1 MTRNI
6 FTAATLALA
15 LLGPASA
22 ADSIQPGLWR
32 IDSKLTS
39 AQAETD
45 MAMGMLLQHLGKLPP
60 EQRKAMEQMA
70 ANNGM
75 TMPTIGADG
84 GIGLSTCI
92 TPEMAARKQIP
103 TGQPGD
109 CTSHNVAVAG
119 GMNMAFTCASP
130 PSSGEGALRF
140 VGERGFTMTMQV
152 TTSARGAPERVTV
165 NSTGQWLGAS
175 CPATARR

>member
-1 MTRNI
+1 MKRNI
-6 FTAATLALA
+6 FTVATLALA
-15 LLGPASA
+15 LLGPAAQA
-22 ADSIQPGLWR
+22 ADSIKPGLWQ
-32 IDSKLTS
+32 INSKLTS

-45 MAMGMLLQHLGKLPP
+45 MAMGMLLQHLGNLPP

-75 TMPTIGADG
+75 AMPTIGADG
-84 GIGLSTCI
+84 GIGVTACI

-109 CTSHNVAVAG
+109 CKSNNVAVAG

-130 PSSGEGALRF
+130 PSSGQGKLSF
-140 VGERGFTMTMQV
+140 VGDSGFTMAMQV

-165 NSTGQWLGAS
+165 NSTGQWLGAH
-175 CPATARR
+175 CPAPAR